1 MQDICNESKTHTILS
16 QSQGISDNGFQAKKN
31 FSFSSDK

>member
-16 QSQGISDNGFQAKKN
+16 QSQGISDNGFQAKTKLQ
-31 FSFSSDK
+31 FLI